1 MVERVSDVLDCFN
14 GPPPEDKFSGK
25 AYAPPPGK
33 MQKARPGAL
42 TELTRNAKCSIL
54 RGQFAAEE
62 RECVLFA
69 FAINALLVVLGSL
82 VGIAFRGRMEE
93 RLSRAVTAALG
104 LVTIVIGAQM
114 ALEMEDTLC
123 VIICMAAGTALGA
136 AWKIEERLEAMGEA
150 LKARLAHGG
159 SGGQFTQG
167 FVAGALLFCVGSMA
181 VTGAME
187 AGLHDDYSILVSK
200 GVIDGV
206 ISITFAA
213 TMGIGVAFSA
223 LPLLVYEGLLTLL
236 FALAGPMIAET
247 ALTQMSAVG
256 GCVIIGIGLNIVYP
270 EKHLPVGY
278 MLPAIFLPLAYLPLA
293 QWLGGLL

>member
-25 AYAPPPGK
+25 AYAPPPEK
-33 MQKARPGAL
+33 MQKAAGRPAGIDKKCQMQYSEGAI
-42 TELTRNAKCSIL
+42 CS
-54 RGQFAAEE
+54 RREE
-62 RECVLFA
+62 YVVFA

-136 AWKIEERLEAMGEA
+136 AWKIEERLETMGEA

-187 AGLHDDYSILVSK
+187 AGLHNDYSILVSK

-247 ALTQMSAVG
+247 TLTQMSAVG

-278 MLPAIFLPLAYLPLA
+278 MLPSIFLPLAYLPLA
-293 QWLGGLL
+293 QWLGGLF